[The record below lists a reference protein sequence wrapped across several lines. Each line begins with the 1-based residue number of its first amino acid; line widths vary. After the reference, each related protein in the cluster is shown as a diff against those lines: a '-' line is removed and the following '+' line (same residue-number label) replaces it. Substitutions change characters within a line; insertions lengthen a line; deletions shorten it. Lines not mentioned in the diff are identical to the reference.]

1 MAIIPTNS
9 NSINISNLPKAQL
22 AAPTDLLLL
31 QTTNG
36 TQVIPFKNFN
46 VVQTDVYGNATVVG
60 SLSGNNTTFTSINCT
75 SLTASN
81 ISTAFGPGTT
91 QAFGAANFFTIQNGI
106 ILSAASIIGTD
117 PVYQQLYN
125 NDVPRLITQYTSA
138 FRAVA
143 DVQGQTI
150 IGSTNTSIQNTSA
163 IGVAIGSFFSRYPF
177 ISIAQLTP
185 VNFSLVIDYSTLS
198 QTASSIRAYVPQ
210 ASIVQPINTY
220 DLNFNINLTSPVPA
234 VDVSNGGITVYYRVN
249 VTTS

>member
-46 VVQTDVYGNATVVG
+46 VVQTDVYGNANVVG
-60 SLSGNNTTFTSINCT
+60 SLSGNGATFTSVNCT
-75 SLTASN
+75 TLTASN

-106 ILSAASIIGTD
+106 ILSAASIVNLD

-125 NDVPRLITQYTSA
+125 TDVPRLITQYTSA
-138 FRAVA
+138 FRATA
-143 DVQGQTI
+143 SVQGQTV
-150 IGSTNTSIQNTSA
+150 IGSTNSVIQNLTSIT
-163 IGVAIGSFFSRYPF
+163 VAVGSFFATYPF

-185 VNFSLVIDYSTLS
+185 VNFHLTIDYSTLS
-198 QTASSIRAYVPQ
+198 PAATSMRAYVP
-210 ASIVQPINTY
+210 ASSIIQPINTN
-220 DLNFNINLTSPVPA
+220 DLNFNINLTVPVNA
-234 VDVSNGGITVYYRVN
+234 TDVANGGATVYYRVN
-249 VTTS
+249 ATSP